1 MNEILSPNFN
11 DRAANIELTSIVV
24 HYTGMK
30 DAPSAV
36 ARLCDPASK
45 VGAHYVI
52 DESGNTL
59 PLIDESKRAWHAGES
74 FWRGMRD
81 MNSASIGI
89 ELVNPGHEFGYHP
102 FPEAQIA
109 AFTKLARDIIARR
122 ALSARTALLAHSD
135 IAPTRKQDPGEL
147 FPWQLLAQEGL
158 GLWPAPLP
166 EDFIAVRDGE
176 IVEKLGAI
184 GYDTASVSDTL
195 LAFQRRY
202 YPENMTGFAD
212 PETVARI
219 RALKRQWN
227 A

>member
-1 MNEILSPNFN
+1 MNEVRSPNFN
-11 DRAANIELTSIVV
+11 DRASTIELTSIVV

-45 VGAHYVI
+45 VGAHYII

-74 FWRGMRD
+74 FWRGTRD

-102 FPEAQIA
+102 FPEVQIA
-109 AFTKLARDIIARR
+109 AFIKLAHSIIARY

-147 FPWQLLAQEGL
+147 FPWQFLAQEGL
-158 GLWPAPLP
+158 GLWSAPTP
-166 EDFIAVRDGE
+166 EDFLPVCKGE

-184 GYDTASVSDTL
+184 GYDTASLPDTL

-202 YPENMTGFAD
+202 NPESLTGLAD
-212 PETVARI
+212 RETVARI
-219 RALKRQWN
+219 RALKRQRN
-227 A
+227 D